1 MSSKNFKLSVVT
13 SALLSAFAVNAA
25 PMYQV
30 VPVEVPSEVA
40 NISFVESHGI
50 AIQPSSIESELGCF
64 DPALTADEKQA
75 CAGYLLGG
83 EVRNT
88 VDGFSLKDEVP
99 FGMDASFGYIEE
111 RRDFRSYCYR
121 ELLYATCDE
130 SWSREYWSA
139 WNNELNGVPNLYAFV
154 EGEEIEYENKDHN
167 NVITRLDS
175 QGNPVGMQGT
185 SAPSSVSAS
194 SRSIVAVTPYELE
207 ASLDDGVVDH
217 RAWATWVSEDGL
229 TVHVVGSSS
238 QIVSNTNGNH
248 TTSKA
253 TVWSSIDGGETFEY
267 TAINWPSNKPKDGER
282 LAQGSIRDITQV
294 GDDIYAVGYN
304 TYDSSE
310 NYLEASIFKLGEEG
324 FENKSGVS
332 GARIENSKDE
342 RVNSNTQLVSVNR
355 NGVAIG
361 ESKLRGSRPENG
373 AAANRPFVVLD
384 ITDSPTAKYLQSYD
398 QGLFFSGMGAD
409 LGAINRHNEIVG
421 EIDASRLRENDGQPR
436 RRRGFIF
443 TVPDLDSPREDLYR
457 QKAWLLDDL
466 TNDGDANGFNNQ
478 YRIIS
483 ASDIN
488 DAGVIA
494 ATAIFCE
501 GGYDDTAHNAYCDN
515 RQGEEKVVAVR
526 LVPNQLSAE
535 DEIPTITPRELNDPP
550 VERQGAGFG
559 WLFLAALGAFGLRR
573 R

>member
-30 VPVEVPSEVA
+30 VPVEVPNDLVDS
-40 NISFVESHGI
+40 SFIESHGI
-50 AIQPSSIESELGCF
+50 AIQPSAEGDELGCF
-64 DPALTADEKQA
+64 APDADETQ
-75 CAGYLLGG
+75 CSGYLLGG
-83 EVRNT
+83 ETRNT
-88 VDGFSLKDEVP
+88 VDGISLKDEAP
-99 FGMDASFGYIEE
+99 FGMDVSFGYIEE

-139 WNNELNGVPNLYAFV
+139 WQDDLNGVQNLQSFV
-154 EGEEIEYENKDHN
+154 EGDDIVYDNTDFN
-167 NVITRLDS
+167 NVITRLDID
-175 QGNPVGMQGT
+175 GNPIGIQST
-185 SAPSSVSAS
+185 KAADSVSAP
-194 SRSIVAVTPYELE
+194 RREIVAVSPYDLS
-207 ASLDDGVVDH
+207 ASLDGLEDEVEDY
-217 RAWATWVSEDGL
+217 RAWATLTTDDG
-229 TVHVVGSSS
+229 TVYIVGSSS
-238 QIVSNTNGNH
+238 VVRNNTNGNH
-248 TTSKA
+248 FTSKA
-253 TVWSSIDGGETFEY
+253 TVWTSTDDGFDY
-267 TAINWPSNKPKDGER
+267 TAIAWESGKGKDGER
-282 LAQGSIRDITQV
+282 LAQGSMRDIAQV
-294 GDDIYAVGYN
+294 GEEIYAVGYN
-304 TYDSSE
+304 TWDSSE
-310 NYLEASIFKLGEEG
+310 NYLEASVFKLGEDG
-324 FENKSGVS
+324 FENESGVS

-342 RVNSNTQLVSVNR
+342 RVNSNTQLVSLNQ

-384 ITDSPTAKYLQSYD
+384 ITDSPSAKYLQTYD
-398 QGLFFSGMGAD
+398 QELFFSGMGAD
-409 LGAINRHNEIVG
+409 LGAINNYNEIVG
-421 EIDASRLRENDGQPR
+421 EIDASRLRESDGQPR

-443 TVPDLDSPREDLYR
+443 TVPGLDSPREDLYR

-466 TNDGDANGFNNQ
+466 TNDGEVDGFNNQ

-501 GGYDDTAHNAYCDN
+501 GGYDDTAHNAYCGN
-515 RQGEEKVVAVR
+515 RQGEEKVVAVK
-526 LVPNQLSAE
+526 LVPNQLSAD

-559 WLFLAALGAFGLRR
+559 WLFLAALGVFGLRR